1 MAHQLKKQS
10 HRLVWSLEKGP
21 YHVSGPISM
30 PTDSSA
36 GVLDTSGSFQFS
48 SIPCDHLLP
57 GLSMVLA
64 LQRPSSLR
72 TGHFL
77 LPRCPNALRLSNV
90 PFLGG
95 HTTPHAWPLCHL
107 SSSSG
112 IFWSSIFFQS
122 PSSVLR
128 VRFSFSTLWCMGQG
142 QNMAPWRWSENPC
155 WVQGS
160 ASSRA

>member
-1 MAHQLKKQS
+1 
-10 HRLVWSLEKGP
+10 
-21 YHVSGPISM
+21 
-30 PTDSSA
+30 
-36 GVLDTSGSFQFS
+36 
-48 SIPCDHLLP
+48 
-57 GLSMVLA
+57 MVLA

-77 LPRCPNALRLSNV
+77 LPRCPDALRLSNV

-112 IFWSSIFFQS
+112 IFWSFIFFQS

-142 QNMAPWRWSENPC
+142 QNMAPWRWSEQSEEVVFFINL
-155 WVQGS
+155 WFVWH
-160 ASSRA
+160 SRGICTSKLNGKLPGKPRKGREEMVFRAVLCGNSGLVLWDGR